1 MNKPICAFLCGLP
14 GSGKSTWANANKDKL
29 NAVIHSSDAIRDQLG
44 DINDQ
49 SKNELVFKIL
59 HNRVKEDLLCGQ
71 NVIVDATGLNRK
83 KRKYF
88 IDYVLRNVP
97 CEKVCVL
104 FATPII
110 SCRKNNRNRDRQVPD
125 DVITRMVKSFNV
137 PCKQEGWDEI
147 QIIWWDYAKDNL
159 VFDFNKNI
167 VNWQRISHDSPHH
180 EFSIGDHMI
189 AAYEYMCTQTT
200 DIPLILGAYMHDC
213 GKPITKG
220 FVDSKGEPCTI
231 AHYYNHENV
240 SSYMSLFYLKEFFSH
255 GLYSAMADGY
265 KFTDEEILHIAL
277 LIELHMRPW
286 SAWKQSNKA
295 KEKDR
300 RLYGDDIIKE
310 LELLNDADRAA
321 H

>member
-1 MNKPICAFLCGLP
+1 MML
-14 GSGKSTWANANKDKL
+14 
-29 NAVIHSSDAIRDQLG
+29 
-44 DINDQ
+44 
-49 SKNELVFKIL
+49 
-59 HNRVKEDLLCGQ
+59 
-71 NVIVDATGLNRK
+71 
-83 KRKYF
+83 
-88 IDYVLRNVP
+88 
-97 CEKVCVL
+97 
-104 FATPII
+104 
-110 SCRKNNRNRDRQVPD
+110 
-125 DVITRMVKSFNV
+125 VKSFNV

-255 GLYSAMADGY
+255 GLYSAMVDGY